1 VYYLFLRLQQ
11 KPMLSNMVTNDLP
24 ESIFF
29 DSNNNNTSK
38 WVALKSDQS
47 STELSEAKVKAV
59 NSKNVDDTINR

>member
-1 VYYLFLRLQQ
+1 
-11 KPMLSNMVTNDLP
+11 MVTNDLP

-29 DSNNNNTSK
+29 DSNNNNISK